1 VSIVPPLA
9 LANLSHTSLNSYFFT
24 NRDFISFLVSAGAD
38 RIAVFGG
45 ESYRPSAYYNDVWT
59 LDVTHLRQPL
69 SEADASVSARR
80 AEAAS
85 AAALTD
91 SLPSDGPIVPV
102 WFLSVLA
109 VVACLMC
116 VCRRSGKKRKSL
128 LD

>member
-1 VSIVPPLA
+1 MPW
-9 LANLSHTSLNSYFFT
+9 
-24 NRDFISFLVSAGAD
+24 LVSAGAD

-45 ESYRPSAYYNDVWT
+45 ESYRPSAYYHDVWT
-59 LDVTHLRQPL
+59 LDITHLRQPL

-91 SLPSDGPIVPV
+91 SLLSDGERRASTAHRPFVPV
-102 WFLSVLA
+102 WLLSVLA
-109 VVACLMC
+109 VVACMLC